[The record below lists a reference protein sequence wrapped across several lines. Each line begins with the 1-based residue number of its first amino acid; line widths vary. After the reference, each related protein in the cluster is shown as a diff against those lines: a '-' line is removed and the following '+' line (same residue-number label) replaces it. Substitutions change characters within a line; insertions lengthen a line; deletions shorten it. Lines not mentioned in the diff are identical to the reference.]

1 MYPEI
6 SVVIPAYNA
15 ERFIAPAISSALSQT
30 IPPCEI
36 IVVDDGS
43 TDGTKEAVSRFDRD
57 VKYIFQENAGP
68 SVARN
73 TGVREARGEWVAFL
87 DSDDYWDDS
96 HLQQLM
102 EAAGTDSEP
111 VLVYCG
117 KKFVDVDGNVMADGY
132 KQTRFPSGW
141 IFADL
146 LTANYISS
154 ASVVIMKRK
163 TFIDSGGFNPQ
174 MRNSEDYELWLRVAS
189 VAPMTGVPVYTV
201 NYRRHDSNLTLQT
214 LNHIKGHMRAFKHA
228 CALITERKV
237 DRRNL
242 SPGFDILEVQKRYYN
257 DVATELFYLNEFREM
272 QLLGFDALKDRCV
285 TAPLLFRWT
294 LSFLP
299 ENMILSLKKA
309 RRLIKVNK

>member
-1 MYPEI
+1 MHPEI
-6 SVVIPAYNA
+6 SVVIPSYNA
-15 ERFIAPAISSALSQT
+15 ERFVASAISSALSQT
-30 IPPCEI
+30 IPPCEV

-43 TDGTKEAVSRFDRD
+43 TDGTKEAVSRFDRN

-73 TGVREARGEWVAFL
+73 TGVRVARGDWVAFL
-87 DSDDYWDDS
+87 DSDDYWDDT

-102 EAAGTDSEP
+102 ESAGAESEP
-111 VLVYCG
+111 ALVYCG

-154 ASVVIMKRK
+154 ASVVIVKRK
-163 TFIDSGGFNPQ
+163 TFIESGGFNPQ
-174 MRNSEDYELWLRVAS
+174 MRNAEDYELWLRIAS
-189 VAPMTGVPVYTV
+189 VAPVCGVPVYTV

-214 LNHIKGHMRAFKHA
+214 LNHIKGSMRVFTLA
-228 CALITERKV
+228 CALIREQKV
-237 DRRNL
+237 DGRNL
-242 SPGFDILEVQKRYYN
+242 RPGFDVQNIRKRYYN
-257 DVATELFYLNEFREM
+257 DTAIELFYLDEYSEM
-272 QLLGFDALKDRCV
+272 RSLGFAALRDRCV

-299 ENMILSLKKA
+299 ENIIMSLKKI
-309 RRLIKVNK
+309 RRLIKGNQ

>member
-1 MYPEI
+1 MHPEI
-6 SVVIPAYNA
+6 SVVIPSYNA
-15 ERFIAPAISSALSQT
+15 ERFVASAISSALSQA

-43 TDGTKEAVSRFDRD
+43 TDGTKEVVSRFDQN
-57 VKYIFQENAGP
+57 VTYIFQENAGP

-73 TGVREARGEWVAFL
+73 TGVREARGDWVAFL
-87 DSDDYWDDS
+87 DSDDYWDDN
-96 HLQQLM
+96 HLQHLM
-102 EAAGTDSEP
+102 EFAGSEGEP
-111 VLVYCG
+111 ALVYCG
-117 KKFVDVDGNVMADGY
+117 KKFVDVGGNMMADGY

-154 ASVVIMKRK
+154 TSVVIVKRK
-163 TFIDSGGFNPQ
+163 TFIESGGFNPQ
-174 MRNSEDYELWLRVAS
+174 MRNAEDYELWLRIAA
-189 VAPMTGVPVYTV
+189 VAPICGVPIYTV

-214 LNHIKGHMRAFKHA
+214 LNHIKGSMRAFTLA
-228 CALITERKV
+228 CALIREQKV

-242 SPGFDILEVQKRYYN
+242 YPGFDVQKIQKRYYN
-257 DVATELFYLNEFREM
+257 DTAIELFYLDEYREM
-272 QLLGFDALKDRCV
+272 QSLGFAALRDRCV

-299 ENMILSLKKA
+299 ASMILSLKKV
-309 RRLIKVNK
+309 RRLIKENK